1 VPQPAQSLCGSFGS
15 PQWEQFEKD
24 VGVNASCARLF
35 LVREWECRLLGNAI
49 STSETIIYSL
59 K

>member
-15 PQWEQFEKD
+15 PQWEQLEKE
-24 VGVNASCARLF
+24 VGVNASCDRLF

-49 STSETIIYSL
+49 STSENSDI
-59 K
+59 